1 MTAGESGDTARRA
14 GGLVPTGTGP
24 RRVCRALGIFG
35 IEQQSGIKA
44 GRGWTCSMVADAATQ
59 SPMIAAE
66 AHSPGQGKGDCGD
79 VFSCFSLD
87 LNRPACPA
95 SALPALAHA
104 VESHD
109 NSSVHRLGRTRVVRP
124 TSVMDGKVRAPQM
137 EEVPRHERVS
147 LSQ

>member
-1 MTAGESGDTARRA
+1 
-14 GGLVPTGTGP
+14 
-24 RRVCRALGIFG
+24 
-35 IEQQSGIKA
+35 
-44 GRGWTCSMVADAATQ
+44 MVAEATQ
-59 SPMIAAE
+59 SPKIAAE
-66 AHSPGQGKGDCGD
+66 AHSPGQGEGHRRD
-79 VFSCFSLD
+79 VFSCFGLD

-109 NSSVHRLGRTRVVRP
+109 NSSVYRLGGTRAVRP

-147 LSQ
+147 LSR